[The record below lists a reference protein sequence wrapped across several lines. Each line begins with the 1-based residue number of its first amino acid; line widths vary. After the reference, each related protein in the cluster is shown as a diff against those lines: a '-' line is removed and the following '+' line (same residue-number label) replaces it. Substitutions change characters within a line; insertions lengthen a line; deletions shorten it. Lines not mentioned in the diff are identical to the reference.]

1 MKKRMNK
8 ILALGLTV
16 AMMFSI
22 AGCSKKDDTPS
33 NSNNN
38 ATPTTQATK
47 APENTPEASK
57 PSGSG
62 RAEYTAD
69 GKRIIKVGTW
79 YEHYYTSDHE
89 TIEENPDV
97 TDVELA
103 QMQLDNMRAIEA
115 KYNVEFRFVNLTWNG
130 IIESINTSIMSGK
143 PDVDIY
149 ETDLQFGAPAALS
162 GYAMDISKFAA
173 ADSDIFTDQTVLS
186 YLSFSGIDNNY
197 LFKPVAKT
205 SQLGG
210 NPLSF
215 NLDMIKQAGLE
226 NPQDLYDRGE
236 WTWDKFREY
245 LIATTKDTNG
255 DGTTD
260 VYGYSG
266 WWTVLIEN
274 LCMSNGTSIASS
286 ATETLSSPATI
297 EAMDFIYK
305 IYNEDHTAAPWN
317 QDDWNVNNQ
326 LYAQQKSCFFTG
338 AAWIFK
344 EFGMSPDVGF
354 EIACVP
360 WPTGPSGSYE
370 NNKMMK
376 TSGNYYFIPNGVE
389 DPELVYNVFYDW
401 TNWYQGDTELRDD
414 VEWFQNM
421 MMTERNY
428 QYLELMGK
436 REQFDM
442 WGNLGL
448 GDNFSMVPI
457 MSGEKTAAQYA
468 EETKNL
474 VQEALDQYFK

>member
-22 AGCSKKDDTPS
+22 AGCSKNEDKPS
-33 NSNNN
+33 NNDKTL
-38 ATPTTQATK
+38 TPTAEATK
-47 APENTPEASK
+47 APENTPAPK
-57 PSGSG
+57 PSGNG
-62 RAEYTAD
+62 RAEYTPD

-79 YEHYYTSDHE
+79 YEHYYTTDHDA
-89 TIEENPDV
+89 IEDNPEV

-103 QMQLDNMRAIEA
+103 QMQLDNMRAIEE
-115 KYNVEFRFVNLTWNG
+115 KYNIEFRFVNLTWDG
-130 IIESINTSIMSGK
+130 AIESINTSIMSGK

-149 ETDLQFGAPAALS
+149 ETDLQFGAPAVLS

-173 ADSDIFTDQTVLS
+173 ADSDIYNDQNVLT
-186 YLSFSGIDNNY
+186 YLSFTGIENNY
-197 LFKPVAKT
+197 LFKPVSKT
-205 SQLGG
+205 DQLGG

-215 NLDMIKQAGLE
+215 NLDMIKNAGLE

-236 WTWDKFREY
+236 WTWEKFREY

-260 VYGYSG
+260 IYGYSG
-266 WWTVLIEN
+266 WWTVLLEN

-286 ATETLSSPATI
+286 GTETLSSPATV
-297 EAMDFIYK
+297 EAMDFMYK

-317 QDDWNVNNQ
+317 QDDWNINNM
-326 LYAQQKSCFFTG
+326 LYAQQASCFFTG

-344 EFGMSPDVGF
+344 DFGKSPEVGF

-376 TSGNYYFIPNGVE
+376 TAGNYYFIPNGVE

-401 TNWYQGDTELRDD
+401 TNWYQGDLELRDD

-428 QYLELMGK
+428 EYLEMMGT

-457 MSGEKTAAQYA
+457 MWGEKTAAQYA
-468 EETKNL
+468 EETKNI
-474 VQEALDQYFK
+474 VQEALDKFFK